1 MSVRLEICY
10 SCVYRLT
17 HLYIL
22 LTKYAFVD
30 AGNGLLWHY
39 VHLHLCNQ
47 SLKKMYHNVFVP
59 QFPYT
64 CQEIRTPIIQVV
76 SEILG

>member
-1 MSVRLEICY
+1 MCLHIMVKPTC
-10 SCVYRLT
+10 
-17 HLYIL
+17 IL
-22 LTKYAFVD
+22 LRKYAFVD
-30 AGNGLLWHY
+30 TGNGLLWNY

-64 CQEIRTPIIQVV
+64 CQKTRTPLIQIA
-76 SEILG
+76 SEIIE